1 MIPRGEVG
9 LIFASIGRTLTLNG
23 ERVVSDTVYAAV
35 VVMVALTTLL
45 TPPLLVWRLRDKRGA
60 RSAAGS

>member
-1 MIPRGEVG
+1 VG

-23 ERVVSDTVYAAV
+23 ERVVNDTVYAAV

-45 TPPLLVWRLRDKRGA
+45 TPPLLVWRLREKHAPRSSGA
-60 RSAAGS
+60 S